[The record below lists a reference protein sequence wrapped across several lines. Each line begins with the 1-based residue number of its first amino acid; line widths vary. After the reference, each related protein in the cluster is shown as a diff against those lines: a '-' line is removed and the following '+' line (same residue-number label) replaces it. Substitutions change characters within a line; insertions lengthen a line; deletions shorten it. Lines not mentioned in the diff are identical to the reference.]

1 MSYFYETEFEFWTA
15 VACWAGRPAI
25 LKFVAILLKS
35 ITLLRWAFFHIFI
48 GKRNAKSDETVNYY
62 LKCTFSDQKTKQAK
76 NSNWIVSF
84 NNRDNPPRD
93 LVERTLYT
101 SLKLI
106 NSSSTIPKKMT
117 PRNLCRFDQITYLI
131 IRDIYIYVLWLLKC
145 QFRLPRFEF
154 LIWQSWTQSRYF

>member
-1 MSYFYETEFEFWTA
+1 MKQSLNFGLLLPVGPAVRQYWNLLQFYLKVSHFWD
-15 VACWAGRPAI
+15 G
-25 LKFVAILLKS
+25 F
-35 ITLLRWAFFHIFI
+35 FFHIFI
-48 GKRNAKSDETVNYY
+48 GKTNAKSDETVNFY
-62 LKCTFSDQKTKQAK
+62 LKCTFLDQKTKQAK

-154 LIWQSWTQSRYF
+154 LIWQSRTQSRHF